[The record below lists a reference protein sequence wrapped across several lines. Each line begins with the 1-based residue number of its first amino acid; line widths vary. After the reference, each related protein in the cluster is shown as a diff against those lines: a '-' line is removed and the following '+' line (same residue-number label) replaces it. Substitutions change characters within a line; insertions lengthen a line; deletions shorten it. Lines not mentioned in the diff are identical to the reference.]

1 MNSIEAARRWAG
13 FSSNR
18 SAAAVAGIPRA
29 SLLRYEAGK
38 QEPGSQA
45 LRKMALAWGLT
56 TDQILGL
63 QPLPPPKVALP
74 FAPPPGHPEYERY
87 LAQQKAM

>member
-18 SAAAVAGIPRA
+18 SAATVAGIPRA

-45 LRKMALAWGLT
+45 LRKMSLAWGLT

-63 QPLPPPKVALP
+63 QPLPPPKAP
-74 FAPPPGHPEYERY
+74 SFPTIPPPPGYVPPEQRQE
-87 LAQQKAM
+87 AM